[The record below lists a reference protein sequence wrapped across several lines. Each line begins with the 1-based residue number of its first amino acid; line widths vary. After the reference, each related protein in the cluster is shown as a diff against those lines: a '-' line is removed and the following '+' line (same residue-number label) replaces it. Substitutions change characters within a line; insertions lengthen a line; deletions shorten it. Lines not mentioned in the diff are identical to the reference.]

1 MKNLENKA
9 IVSNNII
16 DSLTQELSKK
26 FLYQNIM
33 VISSNNAFFD
43 EKLRVYRNKFNFV
56 CCKSFDYQ
64 LLDNTQ
70 CVVLEGKQIN
80 VNNIEICKEFN
91 IPIILLLNEY
101 VSFYNLHLASSC
113 GLLLRIIINEE
124 NYKEKLSCNNC
135 KICIDKLLINA
146 LLIENNLKNLFYNKG
161 NKFLSLSELNN
172 KLQLIDKIQKCLGS
186 CEDINDNLIIY
197 LISNKPNELDEF
209 SFTYLIIQIVFNLYK
224 IFITNISPMLV
235 GKINDFNFDY
245 NKFWFI
251 KNMCFCEINQQID
264 YFLNMCIKTK
274 LKLCCEDI
282 DYFYFIAKQYNN
294 LEIKN
299 WLKETVKNFN
309 KDSLLKIIHNM
320 GLLEF

>member
-1 MKNLENKA
+1 MKNLESRA
-9 IVSNNII
+9 IISNNIF

-33 VISSNNAFFD
+33 VISSNNDYFS
-43 EKLRVYRNKFNFV
+43 EKLRVYRNKFNFA
-56 CCKSFDYQ
+56 CCKSFEYQ

-70 CVVLEGKQIN
+70 CVVLEGEQIN

-91 IPIILLLNEY
+91 LPIILLLNEY
-101 VSFYNLHLASSC
+101 VSFYNLYLISSSN
-113 GLLLRIIINEE
+113 LLLRIIINEKE
-124 NYKEKLSCNNC
+124 YKQKLHCNNC
-135 KICIDKLLINA
+135 KICIDELLLNA
-146 LLIENNLKNLFYNKG
+146 LLVENNFNNLFYNNG
-161 NKFLSLSELNN
+161 SKFLSLSEL
-172 KLQLIDKIQKCLGS
+172 KSKSQLIDKIQNCFAS
-186 CEDINDNLIIY
+186 CKNINENLIIY
-197 LISNKPNELDEF
+197 LMNNKPNSLDEF
-209 SFTYLIIQIVFNLYK
+209 SFTYLIVQIIFNLYK

-264 YFLNMCIKTK
+264 YFLNMCIKAK

-282 DYFYFIAKQYNN
+282 DYFYSVAKQYNN
-294 LEIKN
+294 LEIKK
-299 WLKETVKNFN
+299 WLRESVKNFN
-309 KDSLLKIIHNM
+309 NSSLLKIIHNM